1 MAADLN
7 PDWLSCLPSSWSYG
21 VTRDGRIFFINEEAK
36 STTWLHPVTGEAVI
50 TGHRKTPD
58 LPTGWE
64 EGYTFEGARC
74 FINHN
79 ERKVTCKHPV
89 SGLPSQDNCIF
100 VVNEQ
105 PKAPEQA
112 PSEESDRVKKE
123 RPMST
128 MSEAS
133 NYTGGSDYST
143 YPGSSPATRPSRSYK
158 KVHNFGKRSNS
169 IKRNPNAPAVKSNWL
184 YKQDST
190 GMKLWKKRW
199 FVLSDMCLF
208 YYRDEK
214 EEGILGSIL
223 LPSFHISML
232 SVDDHISR
240 KYAFK
245 ATHSNMRTYYFCT
258 DTAKDMESWMKVMTD
273 AALVHTEPIRRLDKL
288 KVDRCCP
295 QEVNNILNHNRVLTR
310 PEIQNNERN
319 LEPRQPSITRSMDRT
334 DGDRKHKD
342 PEKHT
347 LQRERE
353 RYTLQKDG
361 ERYSL
366 QKDGVSYTLQRD
378 GERYLLQKDGERY
391 ALQKDGER
399 YSLQKDGGER
409 YSVPKDVQMEKYAP
423 QKDGEKYM
431 LQKDG
436 ERYALQKE
444 GERYTLQKDGQKY
457 NLQKGVERQT
467 SMTEKDRSDRY
478 GTLDERQKY
487 KTLREGSKCGTVRD
501 GEKHGT
507 LDKYGTLRE
516 VDKYG
521 TLREGNK
528 YGFQRDGSAE
538 RPLTK
543 INSIKLQPAQAAAI
557 AAAVTASRQVQVSQ
571 HMAPHQVN
579 GSGERAGDH
588 SPGEVVGTLGRGAG
602 KAQDPPQN
610 QTHNQQAQEPE
621 KSLTRTN
628 SMRQLENW
636 VRTQR
641 TQEDDDTRSITSYQ
655 TLPRNMPSHHA
666 QIVPRYP
673 EGYRTLPRNML
684 SRPESIC
691 SVAGSVYDRALA
703 PTSNSDKRRSMRD
716 DTMWQLYEWQ
726 QRQAF
731 SRQGPPPPGHYG
743 TLPSPKTM
751 GNISEHQGVAHSIPT
766 SPSHGSLALYHT
778 FSPPGQHRRD
788 NPPGS
793 TRSEVSS
800 PVFRGDQTMTVDCR
814 HRTHLTKYNYPPD
827 RRSMPAVIPVQT
839 ITPQSLQGK
848 TPEELTLLLIKLRR
862 QQAELNSIREHTVA
876 QLMILSM
883 DGPNAKS
890 EVLSHH
896 LQRNLMYLESQTKDN
911 EPLIFMIH
919 TMIENSAPRP
929 QLYHQIS
936 PEDYKDNSYSHQRP
950 EDIDIDTKLSRLC
963 EQDQVVRT
971 QEEKLQQ
978 LHREKHTLETALLSA
993 SQEIEQS
1000 SDNPAAVQSLI
1011 QQRDVLQNGLLS
1023 TCRELARVNTELERS
1038 WREYDKMESGV
1049 SLAKTNLLEQL
1060 EALGSPQT
1068 EPPSQQHVQIQK
1080 ELWRI
1085 QDVMEAL
1092 AKNKP
1097 QRTTDTG
1104 FLGSK
1109 PISNLQKNEPV
1120 TLFRSLCSLT
1130 EGDRQPPRPPLP
1142 QSYGSTER
1150 PPAVPPLP
1158 SPSGARPP
1166 PHTSKHGQR
1175 NGTHSSQGPDYRLY
1189 KSEPELTTVAE
1200 EVDDNNGEDNDRLQT
1215 GLTTDKEPPAT
1226 KVPLGVPVYPVGIV
1240 PPRTKSPMSPP
1251 ESCTIASYV
1260 TLRKSK
1266 KPDPRTERPHSAVE
1280 QTCGPGERES
1290 GRARMSVEEQLER
1303 IRRHQQASLREK
1315 KRSSSSI
1322 SPSRSPSFSKENP
1335 FITQVRLEVFSTD
1348 TQELEAAL
1356 QDLEEVR
1363 DRVTEQLER
1372 DRTAAVELERDR
1384 GAELELERDRAAAAA
1399 EEEMERGRAAIEKL
1413 ERDMTEVAAVVEQE
1427 MARTAVAVEEE
1438 MARTAVAV
1446 EEELDR
1452 AAELELE
1459 RDRAA
1464 VAAAAEELERARAA
1478 AEELVRERTAVSSE
1492 EALDV
1497 DKAALVELE
1506 MEITVVEEISYRA
1519 EEVDVIPVPR
1529 LSEEQPQPRTE
1540 SSNMD
1545 TEVSETQMM
1554 VISDQGVKPLYVQY
1568 LIPGQHRQQ
1577 GEREAERR
1585 NTHTP
1590 NTFIPHNS
1598 LPAAVSEALTPEPEK
1613 DVMQSEVMQGEA
1625 PEHETQGNNIDISYE
1640 LPVEGAKL
1648 NNLMA
1653 VKSLPFPPK
1662 SSSSPASPPQLTDGS
1677 HFMCV

>member
-1 MAADLN
+1 
-7 PDWLSCLPSSWSYG
+7 
-21 VTRDGRIFFINEEAK
+21 
-36 STTWLHPVTGEAVI
+36 
-50 TGHRKTPD
+50 
-58 LPTGWE
+58 
-64 EGYTFEGARC
+64 
-74 FINHN
+74 
-79 ERKVTCKHPV
+79 
-89 SGLPSQDNCIF
+89 
-100 VVNEQ
+100 
-105 PKAPEQA
+105 
-112 PSEESDRVKKE
+112 
-123 RPMST
+123 
-128 MSEAS
+128 
-133 NYTGGSDYST
+133 
-143 YPGSSPATRPSRSYK
+143 
-158 KVHNFGKRSNS
+158 
-169 IKRNPNAPAVKSNWL
+169 
-184 YKQDST
+184 
-190 GMKLWKKRW
+190 MKLWKKRW

-232 SVDDHISR
+232 SVDDHVSR

-353 RYTLQKDG
+353 RYTLQRDG

-391 ALQKDGER
+391 ALQKDGEQ

-423 QKDGEKYM
+423 QKDGEKY
-431 LQKDG
+431 LVQKDG

-457 NLQKGVERQT
+457 NLQRGVERHT

-487 KTLREGSKCGTVRD
+487 KTLREGSKCGTLRD

-602 KAQDPPQN
+602 KAHDPPQN
-610 QTHNQQAQEPE
+610 QTQNQQAQEPE

-655 TLPRNMPSHHA
+655 TLPRNMPSHRA

-691 SVAGSVYDRALA
+691 SVAGSIYDRALA
-703 PTSNSDKRRSMRD
+703 PTSNADKRRSMRD

-751 GNISEHQGVAHSIPT
+751 GNISEHQGVAPSIPT

-800 PVFRGDQTMTVDCR
+800 PIFRGDQTMTIDCR

-827 RRSMPAVIPVQT
+827 RRSMPAGIPVQT

-848 TPEELTLLLIKLRR
+848 T
-862 QQAELNSIREHTVA
+862 
-876 QLMILSM
+876 
-883 DGPNAKS
+883 
-890 EVLSHH
+890 
-896 LQRNLMYLESQTKDN
+896 
-911 EPLIFMIH
+911 
-919 TMIENSAPRP
+919 
-929 QLYHQIS
+929 IS

-978 LHREKHTLETALLSA
+978 LHREKNTLETALLSA

-1068 EPPSQQHVQIQK
+1068 EPPSQQHVHIQK

-1109 PISNLQKNEPV
+1109 PISNLQKNE
-1120 TLFRSLCSLT
+1120 
-1130 EGDRQPPRPPLP
+1130 
-1142 QSYGSTER
+1142 
-1150 PPAVPPLP
+1150 
-1158 SPSGARPP
+1158 
-1166 PHTSKHGQR
+1166 
-1175 NGTHSSQGPDYRLY
+1175 QGPDYRLY

-1200 EVDDNNGEDNDRLQT
+1200 EVDDNNGEDNDKDRLQT
-1215 GLTTDKEPPAT
+1215 GLTTDKEPAAT

-1260 TLRKSK
+1260 TLRKGK

-1335 FITQVRLEVFSTD
+1335 FVTQVRLEVFSTD

-1363 DRVTEQLER
+1363 GRVTEH
-1372 DRTAAVELERDR
+1372 LERDR
-1384 GAELELERDRAAAAA
+1384 GAELELQRDRAAAAA
-1399 EEEMERGRAAIEKL
+1399 EEEMEKGRAAIEKL

-1438 MARTAVAV
+1438 LDRTAVAV
-1446 EEELDR
+1446 EE
-1452 AAELELE
+1452 ELE

-1478 AEELVRERTAVSSE
+1478 AEELVRGRTAVSPE
-1492 EALDV
+1492 EV
-1497 DKAALVELE
+1497 DTAALVELE

-1529 LSEEQPQPRTE
+1529 LSEEEPQPRTE

-1568 LIPGQHRQQ
+1568 LIPGQHQQQ
-1577 GEREAERR
+1577 GERETERR

-1590 NTFIPHNS
+1590 KTLIPHNS
-1598 LPAAVSEALTPEPEK
+1598 LPAAVSEALTPELEE
-1613 DVMQSEVMQGEA
+1613 DMMQSEVMQGEA
-1625 PEHETQGNNIDISYE
+1625 PEHETQGNNINISYE

-1648 NNLMA
+1648 NNNLMA
-1653 VKSLPFPPK
+1653 VKSLPFPPQ
-1662 SSSSPASPPQLTDGS
+1662 SSSSPSPPSPPQLTDGS